1 MQQSL
6 APRDQFPILGSK
18 NYLASHSLGAMPAG
32 TPAELQ
38 RYAELWASQGI
49 LAWDGEWWQILG
61 EFGARLERILGAA
74 PSTIVPCLNVTLGFA
89 VIASCLR
96 YTPERRRIVLCDLEF
111 TTSLPFWLSQDV
123 YGAEVVVLPSPDP
136 VLMPI
141 ELLEEAIDER
151 TSLVVTSHAYFR
163 SGALQDVE
171 RLQRRAREM
180 GALLVVDA
188 YQAAGCVPIDVT
200 SGGFDFFVG
209 GCHKWLCGG
218 PGGGFLYVRPELI
231 QQLEPALIGWFS
243 LANPFAYEKTRAPEL
258 NKGILRF
265 LNGTPNVLAL
275 FAARQG
281 LEWVEK
287 LGLPAIRSH
296 SQQLTSWLYEQLEQR
311 GLTVKSPRSS
321 QQRNGMVCVD
331 FPGAR
336 ECQKALEERAVI
348 VDYRPDCGI
357 RISPHFYNQ
366 LSDLEAFLMV
376 LDEVRALRRPQ
387 SG

>member
-1 MQQSL
+1 MQQAL
-6 APRDQFPILGSK
+6 APRDQFPILGSR

-32 TPAELQ
+32 TPGELQ
-38 RYAELWASQGI
+38 RYTELWATQGI
-49 LAWDGEWWQILG
+49 LAWDGEWWQVIG
-61 EFGARLERILGAA
+61 EFGNRLERILGAA

-89 VIASCLR
+89 AIASCLR

-111 TTSLPFWLSQDV
+111 TTSLPFWQSQEA
-123 YGAEVVVLPSPDP
+123 YGAEVVILPSPDP

-151 TSLVVTSHAYFR
+151 TALVVTSHAYFR
-163 SGALQDVE
+163 SGALQQVE

-200 SGGFDFFVG
+200 ASGFDFLVG

-231 QQLEPALIGWFS
+231 QQLQPSLVGWFS
-243 LANPFAYEKTRAPEL
+243 LANPFAYEKTREPQL

-281 LEWVEK
+281 LEWVER
-287 LGLPAIRSH
+287 LGLAAIRSH
-296 SQQLTSWLYEQLEQR
+296 SQQLTGWLYGQLEER
-311 GLTVKSPRSS
+311 GLTVKSPKDPER
-321 QQRNGMVCVD
+321 RNGMVCVD
-331 FPGAR
+331 FEGAR
-336 ECQKALEERAVI
+336 QCQSALEQQGVI

-366 LSDLEAFLMV
+366 QSDLEAFLEAF
-376 LDEVRALRRPQ
+376 DQVRSRIPSSR
-387 SG
+387 